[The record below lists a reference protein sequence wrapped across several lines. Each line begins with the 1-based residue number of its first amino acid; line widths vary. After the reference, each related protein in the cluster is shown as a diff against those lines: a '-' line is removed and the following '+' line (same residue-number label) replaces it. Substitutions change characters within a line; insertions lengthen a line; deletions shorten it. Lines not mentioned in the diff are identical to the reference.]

1 MPVSV
6 RLRLKNDPSVADPTW
21 WTIQRHPNSWFATV
35 GGVTADGDYSVI
47 VLDANGNP
55 AVTTTFPREDGEDD
69 AAIAAGLQSTMAGN
83 IEREEGL
90 ERFLSLVTDEGGGVL
105 LATSRSLRLV
115 QDPLDPYSLATS
127 APPGASIT
135 LSPAGPFPITA
146 VVPFKKTGAVF
157 SFRALDG
164 QGDVLQFTNTRANIT
179 VVTAGRSSVVA
190 GDVDAIGRKT
200 TISSHELAS
209 TLPETDL
216 SSGREVTMLFGA
228 LTNMPVGM
236 VALEA
241 WVDFLP

>member
-35 GGVTADGDYSVI
+35 GGVTADDDYSI
-47 VLDANGNP
+47 IILDANGDP
-55 AVTTTFPREDGEDD
+55 AVTTTFPRDDGEDD
-69 AAIAAGLQSTMAGN
+69 DAIAAGLQSTMSGN

-115 QDPLDPYSLATS
+115 EDPLDPYSLATS

-135 LSPAGPFPITA
+135 LSPVGPFPITA
-146 VVPFKKTGAVF
+146 VVPFKSTGAVF
-157 SFRALDG
+157 SFRALDA
-164 QGDVLQFTNTRANIT
+164 QGGVLQFINTRANIT
-179 VVTAGRSSVVA
+179 VVTPGRSSVVA
-190 GDVDAIGRKT
+190 GDVDTIGRRP
-200 TISSHELAS
+200 TIASYDLSS

-216 SSGREVTMLFGA
+216 SSGSEVTLLFGA
-228 LTNMPVGM
+228 LTNIPVGM
-236 VALEA
+236 AALEA
-241 WVDFLP
+241 WVDWLP